1 VPTKGLFAAILL
13 LGLPLSSVG
22 AQDASPDGAS
32 VALPWKGFAQTL
44 NLQTGGLTTVPR
56 GDGATQ
62 TLWSPNGRFLLFTSG
77 RGETSLRLFDTTTG
91 STRVLGA
98 NLTFPAGWR
107 EDSNRITLFH
117 LPPTGKKELIQYGVA
132 EKGIALRLD
141 ATVLPNT
148 SVQMVWLPAT
158 DNVAFVGADGN
169 IYTMEEGEFKKIT
182 TSGDVIG
189 LALSGDKKSLVWARR
204 GPNPKYILVTFYSYD
219 LSSRS
224 VRRLEFPGN
233 IPGVNPDPSHA
244 PLSIESASL
253 SPNGLLVALTLV
265 EQAPRPKLSPAP
277 ASTGKKP
284 GAKPAKPATLP
295 APGPA
300 PKSKVVYL
308 VKMDGSQAFI
318 AAKAA
323 ENASMTPFWS
333 RDGAT
338 LFTLV
343 SGAAG
348 SSLSSR
354 SVDGSS
360 SRTLLDSGR

>member
-1 VPTKGLFAAILL
+1 MPTKALFPAFSLFIVTLTA
-13 LGLPLSSVG
+13 VG
-22 AQDASPDGAS
+22 AQDVSPDGVS

-44 NLQTGGLTTVPR
+44 NLQSGALTTVPR

-62 TLWSPNGRFLLFTSG
+62 TLWSPNGRYLLFSSG
-77 RGETSLRLFDTTTG
+77 RGETSLRLFDTKAGT
-91 STRVLGA
+91 TRVLGA
-98 NLTFPAGWR
+98 NLTFPAAWR

-141 ATVLPNT
+141 ATLQPNT
-148 SVQMVWLPAT
+148 NIPMVWLPAT

-169 IYTMEEGEFKKIT
+169 VYTMEEGEFKKVT

-224 VRRLEFPGN
+224 VKRLEFPGN

-253 SPNGLLVALTLV
+253 SPNGLLVALTVV
-265 EQAPRPKLSPAP
+265 EQAPRPKPSPAP

-284 GAKPAKPATLP
+284 GAKPSKPATLP

-308 VKMDGSQAFI
+308 VKMDGSQASI

-323 ENASMTPFWS
+323 ENASLTPFWS

-338 LFTLV
+338 LYTLV

-354 SVDGSS
+354 SLDGTS